1 VNHHEEEMEQL
12 ERGGLPEPLPQGE
25 RVLWEGGP
33 DWQGLALRV
42 FHARKVAIYFVI
54 LLTWRI
60 GVHLTDGESVGAA
73 LTGSIALALLG
84 ALAVGLLCS
93 IAWFTARTAR
103 YAVTSERVIMRIGIV
118 LTVTFNLPFKAI
130 GSVDLRLWRDGSGDI
145 PLRLAGADRIAYLNL
160 WPHARPW
167 QVKRPQPMLRSLP
180 DAERVAAILARA
192 LAASAGIVSRSVASE
207 ETARI
212 VRVRP
217 GTVAAA

>member
-1 VNHHEEEMEQL
+1 MNHHEEEMEQL
-12 ERGGLPEPLPQGE
+12 ERGGLPELLPQGE

-33 DWQGLALRV
+33 DWRGLALRV
-42 FHARKVAIYFVI
+42 FHARKVAIYFAV
-54 LLTWRI
+54 LLAWRI
-60 GVHLTDGESVGAA
+60 GVQLADGESVGAA
-73 LTGSIALALLG
+73 LRGSIGLALLA

-103 YAVTSERVIMRIGIV
+103 YAVTNERVIMRIGIV

-130 GSVDLRLWRDGSGDI
+130 AAADLRLGRDGNGDI
-145 PLRLAGADRIAYLNL
+145 PLTLAGSDRIAYLNL

-192 LAASAGIVSRSVASE
+192 LAASAGVAPRPVASE
-207 ETARI
+207 EGARA

-217 GTVAAA
+217 GSVAAA

>member
-1 VNHHEEEMEQL
+1 MNHHEEEMEQL

-25 RVLWEGGP
+25 RVLWEGAP
-33 DWQGLALRV
+33 DWRDLALHV
-42 FHARKVAIYFVI
+42 FHARKVAIYFAL
-54 LLTWRI
+54 LLTWRV
-60 GVHLTDGESVGAA
+60 GVHLADGESVGAA
-73 LTGSIALALLG
+73 LTGSIALVLLG

-130 GSVDLRLWRDGSGDI
+130 AAADLRLRRDGSGDI
-145 PLRLAGADRIAYLNL
+145 PLTLAGSDRIAYLNL

-167 QVKRPQPMLRSLP
+167 QVKRPQPMLRGLP

-192 LAASAGIVSRSVASE
+192 LAASAGVVPRSVASE
-207 ETARI
+207 EGARI

-217 GTVAAA
+217 GRVAAA